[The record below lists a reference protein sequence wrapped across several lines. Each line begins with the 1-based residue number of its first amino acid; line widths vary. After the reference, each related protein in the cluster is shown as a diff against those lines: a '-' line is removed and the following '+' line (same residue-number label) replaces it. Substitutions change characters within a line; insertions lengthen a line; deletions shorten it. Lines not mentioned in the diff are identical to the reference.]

1 MWADGRE
8 GKDNEGRESLAAELK
23 EKRGATLLRD
33 LHSCSS
39 PSPSRDTCLD
49 IPGGS
54 SSYGGS
60 RPCVGRHRFGFGF
73 TPKRSCFRQK
83 L

>member
-1 MWADGRE
+1 MWAGRWE
-8 GKDNEGRESLAAELK
+8 GKDNEGREALAAELK
-23 EKRGATLLRD
+23 KRGALLLRD
-33 LHSCSS
+33 LHSCS
-39 PSPSRDTCLD
+39 PSRDKCLD

-60 RPCVGRHRFGFGF
+60 RPCVSRHRFGFGF
-73 TPKRSCFRQK
+73 TPKCSCFRQK